1 MADIEKVLQELPNI
15 SEMLYQMYKDETDK
29 ESISVRYYQYL
40 VVDDAIELLKEQEQ
54 LKIALSEGQKQV
66 QSLLS
71 SGRELEETINI
82 LKGEIERLKVEK
94 ADIMRGIERKIAQ
107 ANSILK

>member
-29 ESISVRYYQYL
+29 ESISVRYDQYL

>member
-1 MADIEKVLQELPNI
+1 MADINKTIKALIEWIEDPNAMNAEI
-15 SEMLYQMYKDETDK
+15 DGS
-29 ESISVRYYQYL
+29 L
-40 VVDDAIELLKEQEQ
+40 VSDALELLKEQGQ

-82 LKGEIERLKVEK
+82 LKCEIERLKAEK

-107 ANSILK
+107 ANSLLK